1 MKKVLYA
8 AALLFLVT
16 ACTPK
21 PESKPYTWEDDLHQ
35 RLLTDFS
42 RTEDE
47 VKEYIVSISLMF
59 PMSRCANGKPPKHW
73 SV

>member
-16 ACTPK
+16 ACTLK

-42 RTEDE
+42 
-47 VKEYIVSISLMF
+47 ISVMPRLIY
-59 PMSRCANGKPPKHW
+59 

>member
-21 PESKPYTWEDDLHQ
+21 PESKPSPVSAIVAVIYT
-35 RLLTDFS
+35 
-42 RTEDE
+42 
-47 VKEYIVSISLMF
+47 
-59 PMSRCANGKPPKHW
+59 
-73 SV
+73 

>member
-21 PESKPYTWEDDLHQ
+21 PESKPYTGEDDMQQ
-35 RLLTDFS
+35 RLLTDLT
-42 RTEDE
+42 RTED
-47 VKEYIVSISLMF
+47 
-59 PMSRCANGKPPKHW
+59 
-73 SV
+73 

>member
-8 AALLFLVT
+8 AALLFPCDCLY
-16 ACTPK
+16 
-21 PESKPYTWEDDLHQ
+21 SKTGKQALYWEDDLHQ

-47 VKEYIVSISLMF
+47 VKSIFVSISLML
-59 PMSRCANGKPPKHW
+59 PMSKCANGKPPKHW

>member
-21 PESKPYTWEDDLHQ
+21 PESKPYTL
-35 RLLTDFS
+35 
-42 RTEDE
+42 
-47 VKEYIVSISLMF
+47 SLI
-59 PMSRCANGKPPKHW
+59 HI
-73 SV
+73 

>member
-47 VKEYIVSISLMF
+47 VKEYI
-59 PMSRCANGKPPKHW
+59 RK
-73 SV
+73 